1 MDLLAV
7 GGDVDEAR
15 NGAWER
21 GHVAVVLLEVELGAA
36 EGRVDGVVGGGG
48 RVRERRADE
57 ILHGAVV
64 LGARGPRARARGRAH
79 GRGRRR
85 VRDLA
90 LAADDFAAA
99 EDGGDVVGEVGVE
112 AAAHTDVLVE
122 PAHAADELDGRVQV
136 AEKQAGA
143 REKQVAHA
151 GQLEAEGQAGALV
164 DLHVHVDEEGQQ
176 QHLEGAVD
184 GAPDGVRA
192 VHQLGP
198 LVLGLVGAQRQA
210 VAEQVADPPDAAGMV
225 VGGNQA
231 HKPGADVADG
241 TPAQHAED
249 L

>member
-1 MDLLAV
+1 M
-7 GGDVDEAR
+7 
-15 NGAWER
+15 
-21 GHVAVVLLEVELGAA
+21 
-36 EGRVDGVVGGGG
+36 
-48 RVRERRADE
+48 
-57 ILHGAVV
+57 
-64 LGARGPRARARGRAH
+64 
-79 GRGRRR
+79 
-85 VRDLA
+85 RDLA